1 MKVLYE
7 EKQSIPKSLIPV
19 VIAPTLIIWL
29 IVLLQSIS
37 DKPLG
42 NRPLSDSEL
51 WIGGIL
57 LGIVLPL
64 LILTVRGKITVNEES
79 LTLSLSPFFRK
90 KVKLSDI
97 ADIDEIASNPL
108 RDLQNWGVKYRHG
121 TWRFVLQGDQALE
134 LILVNGQKIVMTC
147 VHREE
152 LLEAL
157 QPKKA

>member
-1 MKVLYE
+1 M
-7 EKQSIPKSLIPV
+7 PKALIPA

-29 IVLLQSIS
+29 IVLLQSTA

-42 NRPLSDSEL
+42 NHPLSDSQM
-51 WIGGIL
+51 WIGGIV

-64 LILTVRGKITVNEES
+64 LILTVRGKIAVDEEF

-97 ADIDEIASNPL
+97 AYIGEIASNPL
-108 RDLQNWGVKYRHG
+108 RDLQNWGVKYRHR

-134 LILVNGQKIVMTC
+134 LRLVNGQKIVMTC
-147 VHREE
+147 AHREE
-152 LLEAL
+152 LLEAM
-157 QPKKA
+157 QQKKA